1 MEEVRS
7 IPLHLI
13 AAGPWQPRSRFDAD
27 RLTELADSIRQ
38 QGVIQPIIVR
48 RAGDR
53 YQVIAGERR
62 MRAAQLA
69 GLTELPAIV
78 RAYTDEQALEAALVE
93 NLQRQDLSVVEAARA
108 FQRLAEEFH
117 YSQAEI
123 AHRTGKSRAAVSNTL
138 RLLQLSAPVLDALDA
153 GDLTEG
159 HARALLGLPYPSLQ
173 AELAEWVVRN
183 GMSVRDTEQ
192 KVRSLVAGPP
202 DGPAAARG
210 PVDAHAA
217 ALEQRL
223 RERFGTRAAVNYARG
238 RGSVVLEFYSDE
250 DLCRIVELLGIE
262 MT

>member
-7 IPLHLI
+7 IPVQLVSP
-13 AAGPWQPRSRFDAD
+13 GPCQPRRRFDAD
-27 RLTELADSIRQ
+27 RLAELSESIRQ

-48 RAGDR
+48 PAGDG
-53 YQVIAGERR
+53 YEIIAGERR
-62 MRAAQLA
+62 LRAAQRA
-69 GLTELPAIV
+69 GLTEVPAIV

-123 AHRTGKSRAAVSNTL
+123 AHRTGKSRVAVSNTL
-138 RLLQLSAPVLDALDA
+138 RLLQLPGPVLEALDA

-159 HARALLGLPYPSLQ
+159 HARALLGMPYPSLQ

-192 KVRSLVAGPP
+192 KVRSLVAGAPEA
-202 DGPAAARG
+202 PAAARTA
-210 PVDAHAA
+210 VDAHSAA
-217 ALEQRL
+217 IEERL
-223 RERFGTRAAVNYARG
+223 RERFGTRVEVQYARG
-238 RGSVVLEFYSDE
+238 RGSLVLEFYSDD
-250 DLCRIVELLGIE
+250 DLCRILELLGIDL
-262 MT
+262 